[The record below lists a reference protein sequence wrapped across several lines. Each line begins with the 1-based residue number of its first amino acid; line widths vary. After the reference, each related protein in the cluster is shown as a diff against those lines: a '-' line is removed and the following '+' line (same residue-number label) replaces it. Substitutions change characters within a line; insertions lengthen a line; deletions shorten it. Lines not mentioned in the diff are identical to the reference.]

1 MDPASLNSSLAR
13 KYLGHYR
20 TVLAKIYETQRPN
33 LKISVQQALGDDEWR
48 YSQLPHN
55 FDVPRKTEGHTI
67 HATASEHIAS
77 LSKADLAR
85 LVRWKTTHGHSRP
98 FLAGMIAKNSEKEV
112 EECTTAAKLVLAGL
126 KLIASS
132 DTNTDN
138 SESKMDSKTDVN
150 VDTGDDSDKLDA
162 SDVDLE
168 SCKQVVKRSLVQL
181 TKLHGVGPATAS
193 LVLSIFDPQ
202 TVPFFEDELYIWLT
216 RSNGPLNAPVQ
227 SENIITSK
235 KQVTEKSNS
244 RTKVKTASTKLKYDV
259 KEYEVLL
266 DEAWDV
272 MRRTGLKAWELEKVA
287 YVLEHLDVLGDGG
300 EDVPTVEGTISGVE
314 QSKVSEGGDDFG
326 KQQVETQEEV
336 KGKGSKQS
344 TEGLISATTN
354 CGQVVRQDTH
364 RTRKRKESDDQHQAE
379 KHSPRRSRRLNN

>member
-1 MDPASLNSSLAR
+1 MDSASLNSSLAR
-13 KYLGHYR
+13 EYLAHYR

-33 LKISVQQALGDDEWR
+33 LKISVQQALEDDEWR

-55 FDVPRKTEGHTI
+55 FDVPRKTEHHTI
-67 HATASEHIAS
+67 HATAREYIAS

-98 FLAGMIAKNSEKEV
+98 FLAGMIAKNSEREV
-112 EECTTAAKLVLAGL
+112 EESTTAAGSILADL
-126 KLIASS
+126 KLIVSTKTKA
-132 DTNTDN
+132 DN
-138 SESKMDSKTDVN
+138 NESNMDSKTDVKA
-150 VDTGDDSDKLDA
+150 DTGNDSNKLDDR
-162 SDVDLE
+162 DVDVE
-168 SCKQVVKRSLVQL
+168 SCKQVVKKSLVQL

-227 SENIITSK
+227 SEDIITPK
-235 KQVTEKSNS
+235 KQVTEKSKPK
-244 RTKVKTASTKLKYDV
+244 TKVKTASAKLKYDV

-266 DEAWDV
+266 DEAWNV

-287 YVLEHLDVLGDGG
+287 YVLEHLDVLGDRG

-314 QSKVSEGGDDFG
+314 QSKVSEGGDGVG
-326 KQQVETQEEV
+326 KQQVETQQEV
-336 KGKGSKQS
+336 KEKGSKQS

-354 CGQVVRQDTH
+354 SGQVVRQDTH
-364 RTRKRKESDDQHQAE
+364 RTRKRKKSDDQHQAE